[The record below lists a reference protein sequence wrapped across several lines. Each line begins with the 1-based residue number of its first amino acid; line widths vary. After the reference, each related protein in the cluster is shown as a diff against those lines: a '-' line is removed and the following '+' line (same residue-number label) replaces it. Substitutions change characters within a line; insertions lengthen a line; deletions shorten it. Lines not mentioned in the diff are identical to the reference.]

1 LAFSEYF
8 FGSSRHVD
16 ICCLKAWI
24 STHFAWSVIGSLMPL
39 GFINEVLGFH
49 AFSCP
54 LQNLYNPIVLLN
66 HWNYVNEKPN
76 CVQQKEQFIN
86 YNVGIYILIC
96 TCNALP
102 LQVHPY
108 GEGTPTQLLPR
119 TMAAKIIVL
128 SSKIKKYNTIK
139 LAF

>member
-1 LAFSEYF
+1 
-8 FGSSRHVD
+8 
-16 ICCLKAWI
+16 
-24 STHFAWSVIGSLMPL
+24 
-39 GFINEVLGFH
+39 
-49 AFSCP
+49 
-54 LQNLYNPIVLLN
+54 LLN

-108 GEGTPTQLLPR
+108 GAGYAHPTTPAHSESQNNS
-119 TMAAKIIVL
+119 VE
-128 SSKIKKYNTIK
+128 SSKIKKKKQYYESGI
-139 LAF
+139 